1 MGCFRTFCVSCWSL
15 LITHRGYVVNS
26 TRAGSTSN
34 LRVNKRVPLRQ
45 IRMGSG
51 AMRRVLLASGFAIL
65 GSLTSVH
72 ADDDRTIFAAYC
84 VGYYKYTVQEMQR
97 SLNESRQWA
106 QRDADKD
113 RAGWQKVIDSSQREL
128 QGEMLGLDRSRND
141 LAESLSTETSNNM
154 ALALLMAERRAQ
166 DDLRACFNEAAP
178 GQDVPASCKRVRRCR
193 EAANILRAP

>member
-1 MGCFRTFCVSCWSL
+1 
-15 LITHRGYVVNS
+15 
-26 TRAGSTSN
+26 
-34 LRVNKRVPLRQ
+34 
-45 IRMGSG
+45 
-51 AMRRVLLASGFAIL
+51 MRLVLLVSGFAIL
-65 GSLTSVH
+65 GLLNPAY
-72 ADDDRTIFAAYC
+72 ADDDRAIFAAYC

-154 ALALLMAERRAQ
+154 ALAILMAERRAQ
-166 DDLRACFNEAAP
+166 DDLRACFNEVAP

-193 EAANILRAP
+193 EAENTRF

>member
-1 MGCFRTFCVSCWSL
+1 M
-15 LITHRGYVVNS
+15 
-26 TRAGSTSN
+26 
-34 LRVNKRVPLRQ
+34 RQ
-45 IRMGSG
+45 ILLVSG
-51 AMRRVLLASGFAIL
+51 LAIL
-65 GSLTSVH
+65 GLLTPAH
-72 ADDDRTIFAAYC
+72 AGDDRAIFAAYC

-106 QRDADKD
+106 QRDAHQD

-154 ALALLMAERRAQ
+154 ALAILMAERRAQ
-166 DDLRACFNEAAP
+166 DDLRSCFNEVAP

-193 EAANILRAP
+193 EAENARF

>member
-1 MGCFRTFCVSCWSL
+1 
-15 LITHRGYVVNS
+15 VNS
-26 TRAGSTSN
+26 TWAGSSSN
-34 LRVNKRVPLRQ
+34 LPVNKRVPLRQ
-45 IRMGSG
+45 IMVGG
-51 AMRRVLLASGFAIL
+51 DAMRRVLLASGLAIL
-65 GSLTSVH
+65 GSLTSVQ

-106 QRDADKD
+106 QQDAHRAPEDKE
-113 RAGWQKVIDSSQREL
+113 GWQKVIDSSQREL

-141 LAESLSTETSNNM
+141 LAQSLSTDGSNNM
-154 ALALLMAERRAQ
+154 AFAILMAERRAQ

-193 EAANILRAP
+193 EADNILRAP

>member
-1 MGCFRTFCVSCWSL
+1 
-15 LITHRGYVVNS
+15 VNS
-26 TRAGSTSN
+26 TRAGSISN

-45 IRMGSG
+45 IRMGG
-51 AMRRVLLASGFAIL
+51 DAMRRVLLASGFAIL

-106 QRDADKD
+106 QQDAARAPED
-113 RAGWQKVIDSSQREL
+113 REGWQKVINSSQREL

-141 LAESLSTETSNNM
+141 LAQSLSTDGSNNM
-154 ALALLMAERRAQ
+154 AFAILMAERRAQ